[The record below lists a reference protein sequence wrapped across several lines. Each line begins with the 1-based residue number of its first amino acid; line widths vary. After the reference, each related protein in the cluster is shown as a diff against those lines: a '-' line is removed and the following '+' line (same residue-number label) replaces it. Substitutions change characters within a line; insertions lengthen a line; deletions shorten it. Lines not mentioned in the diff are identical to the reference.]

1 MSKIVGLLLLFTT
14 SLAVA
19 QDTPKFEVFGGYSY
33 ASASKTLTLG
43 RSRPNLNGWNASV
56 AGNFNRWIGIVGDFS
71 GYYGSPQ
78 VSLPMITP
86 CVTPPC
92 LLPVDFINVGLNT
105 KEHTFLFGPQFTWR
119 RGRISPFAHTLFG
132 VGHASLKLD
141 TPFSLATSSN
151 AFAMALGGGVD
162 FNLTHRLALRVQ
174 PDYLQTEFFS
184 NTQKNFRI
192 STGLVFKF
200 GNK

>member
-78 VSLPMITP
+78 VSLPVITP
-86 CVTPPC
+86 CITPLC
-92 LLPVDFINVGLNT
+92 LLPVDVIHVGLNT
-105 KEHTFLFGPQFTWR
+105 KAHIFLFRSQFTSHR
-119 RGRISPFAHTLFG
+119 TRISPFARTLCG
-132 VGHASLKLD
+132 
-141 TPFSLATSSN
+141 
-151 AFAMALGGGVD
+151 
-162 FNLTHRLALRVQ
+162 
-174 PDYLQTEFFS
+174 
-184 NTQKNFRI
+184 
-192 STGLVFKF
+192 
-200 GNK
+200 

>member
-1 MSKIVGLLLLFTT
+1 MSKIVSLLLFTT

-78 VSLPMITP
+78 VSLPVITP

-92 LLPVDFINVGLNT
+92 LLPRSE
-105 KEHTFLFGPQFTWR
+105 EHTSELQSPDHLVCRLLLEKKNR
-119 RGRISPFAHTLFG
+119 RPEVLDRGEREDDVEAI
-132 VGHASLKLD
+132 VG
-141 TPFSLATSSN
+141 
-151 AFAMALGGGVD
+151 
-162 FNLTHRLALRVQ
+162 
-174 PDYLQTEFFS
+174 
-184 NTQKNFRI
+184 
-192 STGLVFKF
+192 
-200 GNK
+200 